1 MEQQTALLIDYLAL
15 FIQKQM
21 PHDTIVNMIKRD
33 TDISPEIRQRLL
45 IFINSK

>member
-15 FIQKQM
+15 FIQKEL
-21 PHDTIVNMIKRD
+21 PHDTIVNMIKKD
-33 TDISPEIRQRLL
+33 TDISSEIRRRLL

>member
-1 MEQQTALLIDYLAL
+1 MEQQTALLVDYLAL

-21 PHDTIVNMIKRD
+21 PHDSIVNMIKRD
-33 TDISPEIRQRLL
+33 KDISPEIRKRLM